1 MRALHAGWLV
11 SLAEAA
17 RNHLGAVLS
26 PPRRVLYDRT
36 FLGAADAAATAGE
49 LAVLLLLAGRGF
61 GKTRTGAETVRAR
74 VAVCTARR
82 LALVAPTAAD
92 VRNVTVEDES
102 GILAISPPWD
112 RPR

>member
-1 MRALHAGWLV
+1 LARFAGRGGEESPRCGAEPAKAL
-11 SLAEAA
+11 
-17 RNHLGAVLS
+17 
-26 PPRRVLYDRT
+26 LYDRT

-61 GKTRTGAETVRAR
+61 GKTRTGAEMVRAR